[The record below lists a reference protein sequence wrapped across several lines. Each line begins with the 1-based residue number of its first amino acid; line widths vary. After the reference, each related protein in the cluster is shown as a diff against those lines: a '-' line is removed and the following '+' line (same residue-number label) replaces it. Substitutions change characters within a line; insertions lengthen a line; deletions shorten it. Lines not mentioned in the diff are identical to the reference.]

1 MRPADPPPADVL
13 LLGDPV
19 GHSLS
24 AVFQNAAFRA
34 TGVAARY
41 LARQVPA
48 DRLAQTVGGLRAD
61 ARVLGANVTVPHK
74 LTVVAHLDRLDGAA
88 SALRAVNTISRDRDL
103 LVGHNTDQAG
113 IERSLREAGLGR
125 TRVALVLGAGG
136 AARAVA
142 AALSTLDGELL
153 IASRAPAAAAELCDL
168 LRLRRA
174 RAIPFDQVNAVLGDP
189 ALAIDLIVNAT
200 PVGLD
205 GRSLP
210 LDPRCLRAGQ
220 VVADLV
226 YQPVSTPL
234 LQAARG
240 AGARAVNGLG
250 MLLYQGAAAFEIWT
264 GRAAPLAVMRGALE
278 QAAGA
283 SIDGDAAHPSIMP
296 S

>member
-1 MRPADPPPADVL
+1 MRPADPRPAEVL
-13 LLGDPV
+13 LLGDPI

-34 TGVAARY
+34 AGIDARY
-41 LARQVPA
+41 LARQVAA
-48 DRLAQTVGGLRAD
+48 DRLAQTVDGLRGN

-74 LTVVAHLDRLDGAA
+74 LAVVAHLDRLTGTA

-113 IERSLREAGLGR
+113 IERSLREAGLGAV
-125 TRVALVLGAGG
+125 RVALVLGAGG

-142 AALSTLDGELL
+142 AALSTPDLELL
-153 IASRAPAAAAELCDL
+153 IASRSPAAAGELCEL

-174 RAIPFDQVNAVLGDP
+174 RPIPFDQVNAVLGDP
-189 ALAIDLIVNAT
+189 GLAVDLIVNAT
-200 PVGLD
+200 PIGLD

-210 LDPRCLRAGQ
+210 FDPRCLRAGQ
-220 VVADLV
+220 LVADLV
-226 YQPVSTPL
+226 YQPVWTPL
-234 LQAARG
+234 LQAARA
-240 AGARAVNGLG
+240 AGARTVNGLG

-278 QAAGA
+278 RAAGA
-283 SIDGDAAHPSIMP
+283 SIGGDATHPSIMP